1 MNDRKYWCA
10 HLSNY
15 MVLLCEIIQL
25 KFDFRKEYRQQTIQN
40 FSKLFKNWI
49 RNMIRLN
56 SWYSITTNKIKY
68 RKESIFSQLI
78 YIYMY
83 EPYKG
88 GCSSRRGESCSIFDR
103 RWIRF
108 HFLPKAR
115 FLPPHLWRNILR
127 GEIPRF
133 IFPRELCAF
142 LLASPFVAHHPIFQT
157 ISKLLNR

>member
-40 FSKLFKNWI
+40 FSKLFENWI

-78 YIYMY
+78 YIY

-127 GEIPRF
+127 GEILRF

-142 LLASPFVAHHPIFQT
+142 LLASPFVAIQY
-157 ISKLLNR
+157 SKLFQSF

>member
-40 FSKLFKNWI
+40 FSKLSENWI

-56 SWYSITTNKIKY
+56 WWYSITTNKIKY

-78 YIYMY
+78 YIY

-142 LLASPFVAHHPIFQT
+142 LLASPFVAIQY
-157 ISKLLNR
+157 SKLFQSF

>member
-1 MNDRKYWCA
+1 MCSFVKLYGVVMR
-10 HLSNY
+10 NY
-15 MVLLCEIIQL
+15 SIKIWLQKGIQATNNSE
-25 KFDFRKEYRQQTIQN
+25 F
-40 FSKLFKNWI
+40 FKAVRAVWI

-56 SWYSITTNKIKY
+56 WWYSITTNKIKY

-78 YIYMY
+78 YIY

-142 LLASPFVAHHPIFQT
+142 LLASPFVAIQY
-157 ISKLLNR
+157 SKLFQSF

>member
-1 MNDRKYWCA
+1 MNDRKYSCA

-40 FSKLFKNWI
+40 FSKLSENWI

-56 SWYSITTNKIKY
+56 WWYSITTNKIKY

-78 YIYMY
+78 YIY

-142 LLASPFVAHHPIFQT
+142 LLASPFVAIQY
-157 ISKLLNR
+157 SKLFQSF

>member
-1 MNDRKYWCA
+1 
-10 HLSNY
+10 

-25 KFDFRKEYRQQTIQN
+25 KFDFRKEYRQQTFQN

-88 GCSSRRGESCSIFDR
+88 VVRRGEE
-103 RWIRF
+103 
-108 HFLPKAR
+108 KVAR
-115 FLPPHLWRNILR
+115 FSIVGGYDFTFYRK
-127 GEIPRF
+127 
-133 IFPRELCAF
+133 
-142 LLASPFVAHHPIFQT
+142 LASCLRIYDEIFYEAKFPGLSFSVNYARFSLLHHSLLT
-157 ISKLLNR
+157 IQYSKLFQSF